1 MFERKKSA
9 GKIYFLPIDQIH
21 PSPFQAR
28 RTFEEQE
35 LAGLAQSIRENGL
48 LQPISVRK
56 AAEGYEL
63 VAGERRLRACQLAK
77 MTTIPAIL
85 CSYADDRT
93 AALGL
98 LENIQRADLNPFEQA
113 QGLRD
118 VMVLWDCTQA
128 EAAKRLGM
136 AQPTFANKLRLL
148 QLTADQRQFVLD
160 NNLTERHARA
170 LLKLPDE
177 AERLRVIG
185 LIAQGEWTVAKTE
198 QYIDSLLAPR
208 TPQRRELGGFVLRD
222 VRLFL
227 NSLDR
232 SLSLMRSA
240 GVDAACGRQDTE
252 DEILLTIRIP
262 KARRVG

>member
-63 VAGERRLRACQLAK
+63 VAGERRLRACKLAQ

-85 CSYADDRT
+85 CSYADEQT

-98 LENIQRADLNPFEQA
+98 LENIQRTDLNPFEQA

-118 VMVLWDCTQA
+118 ILVLWDCTQA
-128 EAAKRLGM
+128 EAA
-136 AQPTFANKLRLL
+136 
-148 QLTADQRQFVLD
+148 TA
-160 NNLTERHARA
+160 
-170 LLKLPDE
+170 
-177 AERLRVIG
+177 
-185 LIAQGEWTVAKTE
+185 E
-198 QYIDSLLAPR
+198 QQA
-208 TPQRRELGGFVLRD
+208 
-222 VRLFL
+222 
-227 NSLDR
+227 
-232 SLSLMRSA
+232 
-240 GVDAACGRQDTE
+240 
-252 DEILLTIRIP
+252 
-262 KARRVG
+262 

>member
-63 VAGERRLRACQLAK
+63 VAGERRLRACKLAQ

-85 CSYADDRT
+85 CSYADEQT

-98 LENIQRADLNPFEQA
+98 LENIQRTDLNPFEQA

-118 VMVLWDCTQA
+118 ILVLWDCTQA

-136 AQPTFANKLRLL
+136 AQPTLANKLRLL
-148 QLTADQRQFVLD
+148 QLTAAQR
-160 NNLTERHARA
+160 
-170 LLKLPDE
+170 P
-177 AERLRVIG
+177 
-185 LIAQGEWTVAKTE
+185 
-198 QYIDSLLAPR
+198 S
-208 TPQRRELGGFVLRD
+208 
-222 VRLFL
+222 
-227 NSLDR
+227 DR
-232 SLSLMRSA
+232 SVHRT
-240 GVDAACGRQDTE
+240 AAQQHRKRAAPHLHGPGCAHLCEHHRPCHPAHDRQWGTGHGPPGRKGW
-252 DEILLTIRIP
+252 LHRIHGAHP
-262 KARRVG
+262 HGGSGEVNCSMWNRKNV

>member
-63 VAGERRLRACQLAK
+63 VAGERRLRACKLAQ

-85 CSYADDRT
+85 CSYADEQT

-98 LENIQRADLNPFEQA
+98 LENIQRTDLNPFEQA

-118 VMVLWDCTQA
+118 ILVLWDCTQA

-136 AQPTFANKLRLL
+136 AQPTLANKLRLL
-148 QLTADQRQFVLD
+148 KLPEDTLRALRDGGC
-160 NNLTERHARA
+160 TERHARA
-170 LLKLPDE
+170 LL
-177 AERLRVIG
+177 RLEDPSLRQKALEQI
-185 LIAQGEWTVAKTE
+185 LSRQLTVAQTDALVD
-198 QYIDSLLAPR
+198 QLLSPPPR
-208 TPQRRELGGFVLRD
+208 TRTKRTFVVKD

-227 NSLDR
+227 NTLTR
-232 SLSLMRSA
+232 SMALMRSA
-240 GVDAACGRQDTE
+240 GVDARCDRQDK
-252 DEILLTIRIP
+252 DGEILLTIRIP
-262 KARRVG
+262 QAIR